1 MKHITKIA
9 MAVLAATAIITT
21 VIITESMNNKSVVT
35 TSTPS
40 TTLSVINNE
49 DFAGTATTKQF
60 NIPEG
65 FEYVKVSFKNTGSKA
80 FTFTINQEST
90 AGTAKMSYTV
100 PADGKEHTY
109 WSDQAWSTGLLYVS
123 MSSAQGMSGRLSV
136 RLGTDL
142 NKLKSL

>member
-9 MAVLAATAIITT
+9 LAVLAATAIITT
-21 VIITESMNNKSVVT
+21 VITTASMNNKSVVT
-35 TSTPS
+35 TSTTS
-40 TTLSVINNE
+40 TLSVINNE
-49 DFAGTATTKQF
+49 NFAGTATTKQF

-65 FEYVKVSFKNTGSKA
+65 FEYVKVNFKNTGSKA

-100 PADGKEHTY
+100 PADGIEHTY
-109 WSDQAWSTGLLYVS
+109 WNDQAWSTGLFYVS

-136 RLGTDL
+136 LLGTDP

>member
-1 MKHITKIA
+1 MKHIKMA

-21 VIITESMNNKSVVT
+21 VITTALMNNETVVT

-40 TTLSVINNE
+40 TLSVINNE
-49 DFAGTATTKQF
+49 DLAGTATTKQF

-65 FEYVKVSFKNTGSKA
+65 FECVKVSFKNTGSKA

-90 AGTAKMSYTV
+90 AGIAKMSYTV

-109 WSDQAWSTGLLYVS
+109 WSDQAWSRGLFYVS
-123 MSSAQGMSGRLSV
+123 VSSAQGMSGRLSV
-136 RLGTDL
+136 LLGKDF
-142 NKLKSL
+142 NELKSL

>member
-1 MKHITKIA
+1 MRYIKIA

-21 VIITESMNNKSVVT
+21 VITTASMNNKSVVT

-40 TTLSVINNE
+40 TLSVINNE

-109 WSDQAWSTGLLYVS
+109 WSDQAWSTGLFYVS
-123 MSSAQGMSGRLSV
+123 MSSAQGMFGQLSV
-136 RLGTDL
+136 SLGTNL

>member
-1 MKHITKIA
+1 MKHTKMA

-21 VIITESMNNKSVVT
+21 VITTASMNNETVVT
-35 TSTPS
+35 TSF
-40 TTLSVINNE
+40 TLSVINNE
-49 DFAGTATTKQF
+49 DIAGTATTKQF

-65 FEYVKVSFKNTGSKA
+65 FEYVKVSFKNTGSKP
-80 FTFTINQEST
+80 FTFTINQGSIT
-90 AGTAKMSYTV
+90 GTAKMSYSV

-109 WSDQAWSTGLLYVS
+109 WSDQAWSTGWFYVS

-142 NKLKSL
+142 NELKSF

>member
-1 MKHITKIA
+1 MRHIKIA

-21 VIITESMNNKSVVT
+21 VITTASMNNKSVVT
-35 TSTPS
+35 TSIPS
-40 TTLSVINNE
+40 TLSVINNE

-109 WSDQAWSTGLLYVS
+109 WSDQAWSTGLFYVS

>member
-1 MKHITKIA
+1 MRHIKIA
-9 MAVLAATAIITT
+9 MAALAATAIITT
-21 VIITESMNNKSVVT
+21 VITTSSMNNKSVVT
-35 TSTPS
+35 TSTTS
-40 TTLSVINNE
+40 TLSVINNE

-109 WSDQAWSTGLLYVS
+109 WSDQAWSTGLFYVS
-123 MSSAQGMSGRLSV
+123 MSSAQGMSGQLSV
-136 RLGTDL
+136 SLGTNL

>member
-1 MKHITKIA
+1 MKHTKMA

-21 VIITESMNNKSVVT
+21 VITTVSMNNKSVVT
-35 TSTPS
+35 TSTTS
-40 TTLSVINNE
+40 TLSVINNE
-49 DFAGTATTKQF
+49 DFTGTATTKQF

-65 FEYVKVSFKNTGSKA
+65 FEYVKVSFKNTGSKQ

-109 WSDQAWSTGLLYVS
+109 WSDQAWSTGWFYVS
-123 MSSAQGMSGRLSV
+123 MSSAQGMSGSLSV
-136 RLGTDL
+136 HLGTDL

>member
-1 MKHITKIA
+1 MKHTKMA
-9 MAVLAATAIITT
+9 MALLAATAIITT
-21 VIITESMNNKSVVT
+21 VITTASMNNETVVT
-35 TSTPS
+35 TS

-49 DFAGTATTKQF
+49 DLAGTATTKQF
-60 NIPEG
+60 NIPVG

-80 FTFTINQEST
+80 FMFTINQGST

-109 WSDQAWSTGLLYVS
+109 WSDQAWSTGWFYVS

-136 RLGTDL
+136 RLGSDL
-142 NKLKSL
+142 NELKSL

>member
-1 MKHITKIA
+1 MKHIKKIA

-21 VIITESMNNKSVVT
+21 VITTASMNNKSVVT
-35 TSTPS
+35 TSTTS
-40 TTLSVINNE
+40 TLSVINNE

-109 WSDQAWSTGLLYVS
+109 WSDQAWSTGLFYVS

>member
-21 VIITESMNNKSVVT
+21 VITTASMNNKSVVT
-35 TSTPS
+35 TSTTS
-40 TTLSVINNE
+40 TLSVINNE

-109 WSDQAWSTGLLYVS
+109 WSDQAWSTGLFYVS

>member
-1 MKHITKIA
+1 MRHIKIA
-9 MAVLAATAIITT
+9 MAALAATAIITT
-21 VIITESMNNKSVVT
+21 VITTASMNNKSVVVT
-35 TSTPS
+35 TSTTS
-40 TTLSVINNE
+40 TLSVINNE

-100 PADGKEHTY
+100 PADRKEHTY
-109 WSDQAWSTGLLYVS
+109 WSDQAWSRGLFYVS
-123 MSSAQGMSGRLSV
+123 VSSAQGMSGRLSV
-136 RLGTDL
+136 LLGNDF
-142 NKLKSL
+142 NELKSL

>member
-35 TSTPS
+35 TST
-40 TTLSVINNE
+40 TLSVINNE

-65 FEYVKVSFKNTGSKA
+65 FEYVKVNFKNTGSKA

-109 WSDQAWSTGLLYVS
+109 WSDQAWSTGWFYVS
-123 MSSAQGMSGRLSV
+123 MSSAQGMSGKLSV
-136 RLGTDL
+136 CLGSDL

>member
-1 MKHITKIA
+1 MRYIKIA

-21 VIITESMNNKSVVT
+21 VITTASMNNKSVVT

-40 TTLSVINNE
+40 TLSVINNE

-109 WSDQAWSTGLLYVS
+109 WSDQAWSTGLFYVS
-123 MSSAQGMSGRLSV
+123 MSSAQGMSGKLSV
-136 RLGTDL
+136 CLGTDL
-142 NKLKSL
+142 

>member
-1 MKHITKIA
+1 MKHITKMA

-21 VIITESMNNKSVVT
+21 VITTASMNNETVVN
-35 TSTPS
+35 TSS
-40 TTLSVINNE
+40 TLSVLNNE
-49 DFAGTATTKQF
+49 DLAGTATTKQF
-60 NIPEG
+60 NIPVG
-65 FEYVKVSFKNTGSKA
+65 FEYVQVSFKNIGSKP

-90 AGTAKMSYTV
+90 TGTAKMSYTV

-109 WSDQAWSTGLLYVS
+109 WSDQAWSTGLFYVS

-136 RLGTDL
+136 HLATDL

>member
-1 MKHITKIA
+1 MA
-9 MAVLAATAIITT
+9 MAALAATAIITT
-21 VIITESMNNKSVVT
+21 AITTVSMNNETAVT
-35 TSTPS
+35 TSS
-40 TTLSVINNE
+40 TLSVINNE
-49 DFAGTATTKQF
+49 DLAGTATTKQF
-60 NIPEG
+60 NIPVG

-80 FTFTINQEST
+80 FTFTINQDST

-109 WSDQAWSTGLLYVS
+109 WSDQAWSTGWFYVS
-123 MSSAQGMSGRLSV
+123 VSSAQGMSGRLSV

>member
-1 MKHITKIA
+1 MKHTKMA

-21 VIITESMNNKSVVT
+21 VITTASMNNKSVVT
-35 TSTPS
+35 TSAPS
-40 TTLSVINNE
+40 TLSVINNE
-49 DFAGTATTKQF
+49 DLAGTATTKQF

-109 WSDQAWSTGLLYVS
+109 WSDQAWSTGLFYVS
-123 MSSAQGMSGRLSV
+123 MSSAQGMSGKLSV
-136 RLGTDL
+136 CLGTDL
-142 NKLKSL
+142 